1 MSSGILAAF
10 PFLAINAL
18 TFYLISIGL
27 KSSSESN
34 SSYTSGSNEA

>member
-1 MSSGILAAF
+1 MSSGILVAF